1 MSNPFVV
8 AGFFADQGLPQAWGK
23 TYQATAKPSKL
34 YYCVAMNK
42 SASTVYIKLYDSAS
56 GASGEPRVLPCAAGS
71 FVGWSSLH
79 MRNGIYL
86 AAHTSADGT
95 SAIAGDD
102 VKYDVG
108 FTDQIV

>member
-8 AGFFADQGLPQAWGK
+8 AGFFADQGAPQAYGK

-34 YYCVAMNK
+34 YYLTAHNK

-56 GASGEPRVLPCAAGS
+56 GISGEPRVLPCAAGNV
-71 FVGWSSLH
+71 VGWSSLH
-79 MRNGIYL
+79 MRNGIYA
-86 AAHTSADGT
+86 AAHTTADGT
-95 SAIAGDD
+95 TAIAGDD
-102 VKYDVG
+102 VKYDCG